1 MLTTLLVKGSRGR
14 SHAEAGR
21 VRAHSEH
28 GATRWLEVLGPPGVL
43 WHHLSPLVLVS
54 TIPSGHLHADT
65 TGVPGLST
73 TRQAQAAQTL
83 SADSLQAALI

>member
-1 MLTTLLVKGSRGR
+1 MAGGTGPSGR
-14 SHAEAGR
+14 AVASFKPVG
-21 VRAHSEH
+21 
-28 GATRWLEVLGPPGVL
+28 
-43 WHHLSPLVLVS
+43 LVS